1 MIAPNPNLL
10 CRQAKLYYYD
20 FLWDESSEVIP
31 QSIVD
36 HIERCQHCREQIDQ
50 LEVVLSEVD
59 GLEPEQQQVGS
70 AIIHMLKLHFAYI
83 GRPITCKT
91 VRPFLP
97 SLLDPALEI
106 RIPTPI
112 TTHLDNCP
120 QCSEDLETI
129 RGLNLNRKQLR
140 RLSQLFAERTAED
153 NVSCSQ
159 ARAAILAVATMA
171 LRETSAEVLKHLC
184 TCPDCRKLLYQY
196 RETVHKELFHAETI
210 QNKFPCEEVS
220 ATDIFDYV
228 IPYGIDPSDDQYA
241 KFRKS
246 FTSHAAGCP
255 KCLGKMQQLH
265 NTVYEIAERPESDAV
280 TIYRIDESAK
290 VQALSETDNLYAGFP
305 IRVEIAS
312 REDEVMADVSA
323 PIDDYGATLKQKA
336 TEMNFRPL
344 PLFKTAVAAA
354 AVILIGVA
362 LFLSTPTARAVT
374 INEIYKAIE
383 KVKNV
388 YIARFNAD
396 ETGPAQET
404 WVSRTSNI
412 CMSKTGRQLVLWD
425 IPNGVRKSKQLNAA
439 VTETFGLTK
448 EMVADVETKMSG
460 SLGLMPF
467 YDISD
472 IPADAEWSR
481 ISDESLKATAKDTEV
496 YDLTWVEKRYDGSI
510 KLKKWRIFVD
520 PKTNLPQ
527 RAEFYEKLPADKEY
541 TLESVRV
548 VEYLSDNEI
557 QAVIKDSSF

>member
-20 FLWDESSEVIP
+20 FLWGESSEVIP
-31 QSIVD
+31 ESIVD
-36 HIERCQHCREQIDQ
+36 HIARCQHCQEQIDQ
-50 LEVVLSEVD
+50 LKAVLSEVD
-59 GLEPEQQQVGS
+59 GLEPEQRQVDS

-140 RLSQLFAERTAED
+140 RLSQLFADRSAKD

-159 ARAAILAVATMA
+159 ARAGILAVVMMA
-171 LRETSAEVLKHLC
+171 LRETNAEVLKHLC
-184 TCPDCRKLLYQY
+184 ICPDCRKQLYQF
-196 RETVHKELFHAETI
+196 RETVRGELLHTRAAPS
-210 QNKFPCEEVS
+210 KFPCEEVS

-228 IPYGIDPSDDQYA
+228 IPYGLEPSDDQYA

-265 NTVYEIAERPESDAV
+265 DTVYGIAERPESEVV
-280 TIYRIDESAK
+280 TIYHIDESAK
-290 VQALSETDNLYAGFP
+290 VQALGESDNLYAGFP
-305 IRVEIAS
+305 IGVEIAS
-312 REDEVMADVSA
+312 REDEVTADVSA
-323 PIDDYGATLKQKA
+323 PIDDYGATLKQKVS
-336 TEMNFRPL
+336 TMNFRPL
-344 PLFKTAVAAA
+344 FKTVVVAA

-362 LFLSTPTARAVT
+362 LFISIPTAKAVT
-374 INEIYKAIE
+374 IDEIYKALE
-383 KVKNV
+383 KIKNV
-388 YIARFNAD
+388 YIASFVPDRK
-396 ETGPAQET
+396 EPIQEQ
-404 WVSRTSNI
+404 WVSKTLNI
-412 CMSKTGRQLVLWD
+412 HKIKTKDESVLWD
-425 IPNGVRKSKQLNAA
+425 LPNRVRRAKDLGAN
-439 VTETFGLTK
+439 L
-448 EMVADVETKMSG
+448 VEITPLSDELIAEVEKKMSG
-460 SLGLMPF
+460 SLGLIPF

-472 IPADAEWSR
+472 IPEDAEWSR
-481 ISDESLKATAKDTEV
+481 IANDLSENIPKDIKG

-510 KLKKWRIFVD
+510 KLKKWRVFVD
-520 PKTNLPQ
+520 TKTNLPQ
-527 RAEFYEKLPADKEY
+527 RTEFYDRLPADNEY
-541 TLESVRV
+541 TLELVKV
-548 VEYLSDNEI
+548 VEYLSDSEI

>member
-10 CRQAKLYYYD
+10 CKQAKLYYYD
-20 FLWDESSEVIP
+20 FLWGESSEVIP
-31 QSIVD
+31 EFIVD
-36 HIERCQHCREQIDQ
+36 HVAECQNCQEQIDQ
-50 LEVVLSEVD
+50 LKAVLSEVD
-59 GLEPEQQQVGS
+59 GLEPEQRQVDS

-140 RLSQLFAERTAED
+140 RLSQLFAERSTKD

-159 ARAAILAVATMA
+159 ARAAILAVVMMV
-171 LRETSAEVLKHLC
+171 LRETNAEVLKHLC
-184 TCPDCRKLLYQY
+184 ICPDCRKQLYQF
-196 RETVHKELFHAETI
+196 RETVRGELLHAEAAPS
-210 QNKFPCEEVS
+210 KFPCEEVS

-255 KCLGKMQQLH
+255 KCLDKMQQLH
-265 NTVYEIAERPESDAV
+265 DTVYGIAERDESEVV
-280 TIYRIDESAK
+280 TIYHIDESAK

-305 IRVEIAS
+305 IGVEIVS
-312 REDEVMADVSA
+312 REDEVTADVST
-323 PIDDYGATLKQKA
+323 PIDDSGATLKQKVS
-336 TEMNFRPL
+336 TMNFR

-362 LFLSTPTARAVT
+362 LFLSVPTARAVT
-374 INEIYKAIE
+374 IDEIYKALE

-388 YIARFNAD
+388 YIATIVPNNK
-396 ETGPAQET
+396 EPIQER
-404 WVSRTSNI
+404 WISRTLNI
-412 CMSKTGRQLVLWD
+412 HKIKTKDESVLWD
-425 IPNGVRKSKQLNAA
+425 LPNRVRRVKRLGANLAE
-439 VTETFGLTK
+439 VTPLSDELI
-448 EMVADVETKMSG
+448 VEVEKKMSG

-481 ISDESLKATAKDTEV
+481 ITNDLSENIPKDIKG

-510 KLKKWRIFVD
+510 KLKKWRVFVD
-520 PKTNLPQ
+520 PGTNLPQ
-527 RAEFYEKLPADKEY
+527 RTEFYERIPTDNEY
-541 TLESVRV
+541 TLESVMV
-548 VEYLSDNEI
+548 VEYLSDSEI

>member
-20 FLWDESSEVIP
+20 FLWGESSEVIP
-31 QSIVD
+31 ESIVD
-36 HIERCQHCREQIDQ
+36 HIARCQHCQGQIDQ
-50 LEVVLSEVD
+50 LKAILSEVD
-59 GLEPEQQQVGS
+59 DLEPEQRQVGP

-83 GRPITCKT
+83 GRSVTCKT

-97 SLLDPALEI
+97 CLLDPALEI

-140 RLSQLFAERTAED
+140 RLSQLFAERTAKD
-153 NVSCSQ
+153 NVSCPQ
-159 ARAAILAVATMA
+159 ARAAILAVVMMA
-171 LRETSAEVLKHLC
+171 LRETNAEVLKHLC
-184 TCPDCRKLLYQY
+184 ICPDCRKQLYQF
-196 RETVHKELFHAETI
+196 RETVRGELLHAEAAPS
-210 QNKFPCEEVS
+210 KFPCEEVS

-228 IPYGIDPSDDQYA
+228 IPYGIEPSDDQYA

-265 NTVYEIAERPESDAV
+265 DTVHGVAERPESEVV
-280 TIYRIDESAK
+280 TIYHIAESAK

-305 IRVEIAS
+305 IGVEIAS
-312 REDEVMADVSA
+312 REDEVTADVSA

-336 TEMNFRPL
+336 SAMNFR

-354 AVILIGVA
+354 AVILIGVV
-362 LFLSTPTARAVT
+362 LFLSIPTAKAVT
-374 INEIYKAIE
+374 IDEIYKALE

-388 YIARFNAD
+388 YIATIVPNNK
-396 ETGPAQET
+396 EPTQEK
-404 WVSRTSNI
+404 WVSRTLNI
-412 CMSKTGRQLVLWD
+412 YMTKTGKQLVLWD
-425 IPNGVRKSKQLNAA
+425 LPNKVRKAKRLGANLIEITPLSGELIA
-439 VTETFGLTK
+439 E
-448 EMVADVETKMSG
+448 VEKKMSG

-481 ISDESLKATAKDTEV
+481 ITDDSLKATAKDTEL
-496 YDLTWVEKRYDGSI
+496 YDLMWIEKAYDGSI
-510 KLKKWRIFVD
+510 VFQKWRFFVNAE
-520 PKTNLPQ
+520 TNLPQ
-527 RAEFYEKLPADKEY
+527 KVEWYKKLAIDDGFV
-541 TLESVRV
+541 LETTTV
-548 VEYLSDNEI
+548 VEYLSDSEI
-557 QAVIKDSSF
+557 QTVIKDSSF